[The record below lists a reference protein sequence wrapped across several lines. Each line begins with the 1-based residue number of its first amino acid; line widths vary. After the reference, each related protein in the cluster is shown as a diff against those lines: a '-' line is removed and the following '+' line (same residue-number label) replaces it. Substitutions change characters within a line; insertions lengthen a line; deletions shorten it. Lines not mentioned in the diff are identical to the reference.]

1 MTAEETTTVVN
12 KEPKKVY
19 GSYLEDRIVE
29 VKPVESGNKWQ
40 ELSSKGQELKNSPF
54 LLNKA
59 KRSYQVPLMG
69 ERHGGGVKNI
79 LDDQRKMLIKKYE
92 EKFPEGMTQ
101 REFFEAELGIDLN
114 YTAPIEKNFWRT
126 DKRSRVML
134 TKEGTKLN
142 LNLTIDMLRYL
153 ILLSD
158 TQRICAVY
166 ENRANKVSYEFVMVD
181 GSKILSKKLE
191 ETNIKKRA
199 YIKFG
204 EITSNVE
211 EMKGFIRSLGR
222 AIPANHTEDWLQN
235 EIVEVMEAS
244 PSRFL
249 DIVNHP
255 HYKQRVFVQR
265 AIEVGA
271 ILKMNEKRFTLDNGA
286 ELGDLTDTINY
297 LGDAGN
303 QEVRLRIKAKIEL
316 ADKK

>member
-1 MTAEETTTVVN
+1 MTAEETTITN
-12 KEPKKVY
+12 KESKKMY
-19 GSYLEDRIVE
+19 GSFLEDRIVA
-29 VKPVESGNKWQ
+29 VKAVEASDKWSN
-40 ELSSKGQELKNSPF
+40 LSVKGQELKKDPF

-59 KRSYQVPLMG
+59 KRSFQVPLMG

-79 LDDQRKMLIKKYE
+79 LDDYRRILVKKYE
-92 EKFPEGMTQ
+92 DKYPDGMTQ
-101 REFFEAELGIDLN
+101 REFFECELGIDLN
-114 YTAPIEKNFWRT
+114 YSSPQEKNFWRT
-126 DKRSRVML
+126 DRRSRIML

-142 LNLTIDMLRYL
+142 LNIAIDMLKYL

-158 TQRICAVY
+158 TQRICDSY
-166 ENRANKVSYEFVMVD
+166 ENRNRKKTYEFVMVD
-181 GSKILSKKLE
+181 ESKVLSKKIE

-204 EITSNVE
+204 EITSNIE

-222 AIPANHTEDWLQN
+222 AIPSNHTEDWLQN
-235 EIVEVMEAS
+235 EIVDVMERD
-244 PSRFL
+244 PSKFL
-249 DIVNHP
+249 EIVNHP

-271 ILKMNEKRFTLDNGA
+271 VLKMNEKRYTLDNGA

-297 LGDAGN
+297 LSDVVN

-316 ADKK
+316 ADKR